1 MIRIGSVK
9 REWPSV
15 PVLLSLSVFAFRI
28 RYRYSDLFSKG
39 FSWSLSLSFC
49 LPLGFPMPLLWNPLS
64 VFWTFSYLNFL
75 LSEPLFSEPSDLISS
90 GSSKI
95 YDFDELMNWE
105 IYDFDEL
112 MNGEIYD
119 FDELLIWQLYGLE
132 TFHLVNFQNLDSCYN
147 KNMF

>member
-1 MIRIGSVK
+1 M
-9 REWPSV
+9 
-15 PVLLSLSVFAFRI
+15 
-28 RYRYSDLFSKG
+28 
-39 FSWSLSLSFC
+39 
-49 LPLGFPMPLLWNPLS
+49 
-64 VFWTFSYLNFL
+64 TFSFILLIIRVPDAIAMKPFICFLNL
-75 LSEPLFSEPSDLISS
+75 QLYELSAIWTSVVSAPSGLNLWFEPSDLISS
-90 GSSKI
+90 GSNKI

>member
-1 MIRIGSVK
+1 
-9 REWPSV
+9 
-15 PVLLSLSVFAFRI
+15 
-28 RYRYSDLFSKG
+28 
-39 FSWSLSLSFC
+39 
-49 LPLGFPMPLLWNPLS
+49 MPLLWNPYLS
-64 VFWTFSYLNFL
+64 SEASVIWTSV
-75 LSEPLFSEPSDLISS
+75 LSEPLYYLNLWFEPSELISS
-90 GSSKI
+90 GSNK
-95 YDFDELMNWE
+95 